1 LTRLTPDAGQLWFA
15 PLGGCGEIGMNMNLY
30 GHDGHWLM
38 VDCGI
43 TFERTAGG
51 ETLVQMADPAFIA
64 DQCENLCG
72 LVITHAHEDHIG
84 ALAYLWPQL
93 ECPVYTTRFTA
104 EILQRKLREAGL
116 TNRVPVHIV
125 APQSRHQ
132 IGRFDVEW
140 VDLTHSTPES
150 QALLIRTPL
159 GTVFHTGDWKLDP
172 EPLIGAPYPE
182 SHYRAF
188 GGEGI
193 RAMVCDSTNADVPG
207 RSPSEGALHAGL
219 LAAVSQARGRVIV
232 ACFGS
237 NIARLHTLAQIA
249 AATKRHAGLLGRSLR
264 NYYSAAVSAELWPDE
279 LRFIHSE
286 HLGYLPADEV
296 LAIATGSQGEPRAAL
311 DRLASGQ
318 HPDLELQP
326 GDTVILSARI
336 IPGNEDAVARLLSR
350 LRHLGLLV
358 IADGD
363 MSQPLHASGH
373 PAQDELQDMYR
384 WVKPQIAIPVHGEPK
399 HLQAHAELTRNIGVP
414 QRLQGLNGDLF
425 LLAPV
430 AGVRRRVVPTG
441 RLQLSARGLQ
451 SIAQDCHYG
460 QHTGFPDAANQSPAN
475 SSLR

>member
-1 LTRLTPDAGQLWFA
+1 MISPHDSTRLTPDADQLWFV

-51 ETLVQMADPAFIA
+51 ETLVQMADPAFIC
-64 DQCENLCG
+64 DQRDNLCG

-84 ALAYLWPQL
+84 AIAYLWPQL
-93 ECPVYTTRFTA
+93 GCPVYTTRFTA

-116 TNRVPVHIV
+116 THQVPVHVV
-125 APQSRHQ
+125 ARQCRRH

-172 EPLIGAPYPE
+172 EPLIGAPYSE
-182 SHYRAF
+182 SHYRAL
-188 GGEGI
+188 GDGGI

-207 RSPSEGALHAGL
+207 RSPSEGALYAGL
-219 LAAVSQARGRVIV
+219 FSAVSQAQGRVIA

-237 NIARLHTLAQIA
+237 NIARLHTLAQVA
-249 AATKRHAGLLGRSLR
+249 VATKRHAGLLGRSLR
-264 NYYSAAVSAELWPDE
+264 SYHGAAVSADLWPDE
-279 LRFIHSE
+279 LRFIDSQ
-286 HLGYLPADEV
+286 HLGYLPPDEV
-296 LAIATGSQGEPRAAL
+296 LAIATGSQGEARAAL

-336 IPGNEDAVARLLSR
+336 IPGNENAVARLLSR

-358 IADGD
+358 VVDGD
-363 MSQPLHASGH
+363 ISQPLHASGH
-373 PAQDELQDMYR
+373 PAQDELRDMYR
-384 WVKPQIAIPVHGEPK
+384 WVRPQIAIPVHGEPQ

-414 QRLQGLNGDLF
+414 QRLQGQNGDLF

-430 AGVRRRVVPTG
+430 AGVRRKAVTTG
-441 RLQLSARGLQ
+441 RLQLTKSGLQ
-451 SIAQDCHYG
+451 TI
-460 QHTGFPDAANQSPAN
+460 
-475 SSLR
+475 R